1 MKFPNNNMN
10 FIKKIFEDKI
20 DNFVHLQFQKFSK
33 GEFTN
38 RALIR
43 AKCSGSKYTIFTSAE
58 FANGLVRTI
67 AEKLGNEKTKVT
79 GAIISTNDLKNEIE
93 FKQIK
98 QFQGVKKYLIEKEM
112 SGNEII
118 SLMERFPKV
127 FLALS
132 FEIPQQKIKLKIKPK
147 SPKSSKSKNKDEIPK
162 PNFCKLVT
170 EDSEIGRGFI
180 FEKPD
185 FKEANITHTFIIDE
199 IIISDELKQSNDFA
213 KIREESKR
221 KGRIIRKA
229 VIDGHEI
236 INEKEFSA

>member
-1 MKFPNNNMN
+1 MKFPNNNMD

-93 FKQIK
+93 FKEIK
-98 QFQGVKKYLIEKEM
+98 QFQGV
-112 SGNEII
+112 
-118 SLMERFPKV
+118 
-127 FLALS
+127 
-132 FEIPQQKIKLKIKPK
+132 
-147 SPKSSKSKNKDEIPK
+147 
-162 PNFCKLVT
+162 
-170 EDSEIGRGFI
+170 
-180 FEKPD
+180 
-185 FKEANITHTFIIDE
+185 
-199 IIISDELKQSNDFA
+199 
-213 KIREESKR
+213 
-221 KGRIIRKA
+221 
-229 VIDGHEI
+229 
-236 INEKEFSA
+236 